1 MGAVRKIMENT
12 IFQFHDKFFVSNDM
26 KKTFDKNGFVI
37 VRNILS
43 NQEVAKV
50 LDFFENS
57 KEIKE
62 NAYGQDDGLE
72 KRTKVCTWKH
82 AGDDIGDMVWRSEKV
97 VNTFEELL
105 GGELYLYHAKLMM
118 KEARTGGQH
127 IWHQDY
133 GYWYENGCLFP
144 DMGSVFIALD
154 PSIKENGCLQVLAG
168 SHKMGRVNTALI
180 GKDTPQRGADLERV
194 NQARQ
199 VCEHVFV
206 ELSPGDAVFFHSN
219 LLHTS
224 AQNVSNIRRWSMICA
239 YNMRRNNPV
248 YKHHYPQYNP
258 LRKVKNSK
266 IMECEETV
274 SSIKKEYFNPKDD
287 CSIKEKEN

>member
-1 MGAVRKIMENT
+1 MGE
-12 IFQFHDKFFVSNDM
+12 
-26 KKTFDKNGFVI
+26 
-37 VRNILS
+37 
-43 NQEVAKV
+43 
-50 LDFFENS
+50 
-57 KEIKE
+57 EIKRY
-62 NAYGQDDGLE
+62 AFGQEDGA
-72 KRTKVCTWKH
+72 KRKTKVCLWKYV
-82 AGDDIGDMVWRSEKV
+82 GDDVGDMASRSRKV
-97 VNTFEELL
+97 VDTFEQLL
-105 GGELYLYHAKLMM
+105 GGEELYHYHSKLMM
-118 KEARTGGQH
+118 KEAETGGQH
-127 IWHQDY
+127 VWHQDY
-133 GYWYENGCLFP
+133 GYWYENGILNP

-194 NQARQ
+194 DQARQ
-199 VCEHVFV
+199 VCEHVFA

-248 YKHHYPQYNP
+248 YEHHYPQYNP

-266 IMECEETV
+266 IMECEKIV